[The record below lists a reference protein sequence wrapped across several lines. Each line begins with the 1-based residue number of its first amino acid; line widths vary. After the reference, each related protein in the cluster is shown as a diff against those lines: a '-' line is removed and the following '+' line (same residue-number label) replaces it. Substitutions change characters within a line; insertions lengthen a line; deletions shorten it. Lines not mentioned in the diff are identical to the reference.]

1 MTRSDLG
8 LLVTEYSPSNA
19 KAKVPAP
26 LTDWSSNCITHR
38 SIRCACV
45 STQALDELRAM
56 NGEYDYEDG
65 AQHQDGARESAVAG
79 ASNTNQISTSFFPPP
94 PQVYKKF
101 TKRNLRYLEILN
113 SHKLADDE
121 PSWDLLS
128 VTQRLERQ
136 NAILRQPGSSS
147 KIDAEQLQDEEADM
161 AAIQDQDCDKPMTD
175 LPDFDLKAE
184 LEPPNVDWIE
194 EDGGYT
200 VFGQLW
206 PIPDVTPTLQQ
217 LGIPVLYPLEGT
229 DRKELLLTL
238 LRTLLQTYREITGD
252 LLKPAQPYDVWVPAV
267 PDPNLTPEQQQQQ
280 MATNPGFWT
289 QTTEAKDRL
298 KHMQNVVVN
307 MQFLINE
314 LRPVQAKETLKLI
327 MQMQLVRRKQEMQL
341 IQERCATMRARVEEL
356 KKMLGKQSDC
366 YGSS

>member
-1 MTRSDLG
+1 MELNHTFEIRRRR
-8 LLVTEYSPSNA
+8 PS
-19 KAKVPAP
+19 P
-26 LTDWSSNCITHR
+26 LTAILTYRTTSKIDHR
-38 SIRCACV
+38 TV
-45 STQALDELRAM
+45 KM
-56 NGEYDYEDG
+56 NGEPDIDV
-65 AQHQDGARESAVAG
+65 QHQDGHDAAAAG
-79 ASNTNQISTSFFPPP
+79 PSNSNQISTSFFPPP
-94 PQVYKKF
+94 PQIYKKF
-101 TKRNLRYLEILN
+101 TKRNLRYLEVIN

-121 PSWDLLS
+121 VPWNQLTL
-128 VTQRLERQ
+128 TQRMERQ
-136 NAILRQPGSSS
+136 NTILRQHIDSS
-147 KIDAEQLQDEEADM
+147 KGKAEADGDDVEM
-161 AAIQDQDCDKPMTD
+161 EVIGDGAPSAAESG
-175 LPDFDLKAE
+175 LPDFDLKKE

-206 PIPDVTPTLQQ
+206 PIPDVTPTLEQ

-229 DRKELLLTL
+229 NRKELLLTL
-238 LRTLLQTYREITGD
+238 LQTLLQTYREITAD

-289 QTTEAKDRL
+289 QSTEAKDRL

-327 MQMQLVRRKQEMQL
+327 MQMQLERRKQETQL
-341 IQERCATMRARVEEL
+341 IRE
-356 KKMLGKQSDC
+356 
-366 YGSS
+366 

>member
-1 MTRSDLG
+1 
-8 LLVTEYSPSNA
+8 
-19 KAKVPAP
+19 
-26 LTDWSSNCITHR
+26 
-38 SIRCACV
+38 
-45 STQALDELRAM
+45 M
-56 NGEYDYEDG
+56 NGEHEEG
-65 AQHQDGARESAVAG
+65 QAHQQDGAADGSAAG
-79 ASNTNQISTSFFPPP
+79 PSNSNQISTSFFPPP

-101 TKRNLRYLEILN
+101 TKRNLRYLDVLN
-113 SHKLADDE
+113 SHKLSEEE
-121 PSWDLLS
+121 PSWDQLTP
-128 VTQRLERQ
+128 VQRLERQ
-136 NAILRQPGSSS
+136 NEILRQHGSLSNSS
-147 KIDAEQLQDEEADM
+147 EQQQQQQEDVDM
-161 AAIQDQDCDKPMTD
+161 APVEDSTGNTAIND

-206 PIPDVTPTLQQ
+206 PIPDVTPTLEQ

-238 LRTLLQTYREITGD
+238 LRTLLQTYREITAD
-252 LLKPAQPYDVWVPAV
+252 LLKPAQPYDVWMPAV

-289 QTTEAKDRL
+289 QSTEAKDRL

-327 MQMQLVRRKQEMQL
+327 MQMQLERRQQETKL
-341 IQERCATMRARVEEL
+341 IRE
-356 KKMLGKQSDC
+356 
-366 YGSS
+366 

>member
-1 MTRSDLG
+1 
-8 LLVTEYSPSNA
+8 
-19 KAKVPAP
+19 
-26 LTDWSSNCITHR
+26 
-38 SIRCACV
+38 
-45 STQALDELRAM
+45 M
-56 NGEYDYEDG
+56 NGDHNDDE
-65 AQHQDGARESAVAG
+65 AQQHNGSGDNAVAG
-79 ASNTNQISTSFFPPP
+79 PSNSNQISTSFFPPP

-101 TKRNLRYLEILN
+101 TKRNLRYLDILN
-113 SHKLADDE
+113 SHALANDE
-121 PSWDLLS
+121 PSWDQLDA
-128 VTQRLERQ
+128 TQRLERQ
-136 NAILRQPGSSS
+136 NAILRHHTSTTS
-147 KIDAEQLQDEEADM
+147 KTSASEQQDDDVDM
-161 AAIQDQDCDKPMTD
+161 AVVEDIADDQGSDG

-206 PIPDVTPTLQQ
+206 PIPDVTPSLEQ

-289 QTTEAKDRL
+289 QSTEAKDRL

-327 MQMQLVRRKQEMQL
+327 MQMQLERRKQETKL
-341 IQERCATMRARVEEL
+341 IRKKCESMRSRVEEL
-356 KKMLGKQSDC
+356 KSMLAKQ
-366 YGSS
+366 GRP

>member
-1 MTRSDLG
+1 M
-8 LLVTEYSPSNA
+8 E
-19 KAKVPAP
+19 
-26 LTDWSSNCITHR
+26 WSSSTL
-38 SIRCACV
+38 CAFTTERV
-45 STQALDELRAM
+45 AARYLAM
-56 NGEYDYEDG
+56 NGDHNDDE
-65 AQHQDGARESAVAG
+65 APQQHHGSGDNAAAG
-79 ASNTNQISTSFFPPP
+79 PSNSNQISTSFFPPP
-94 PQVYKKF
+94 PQVYKNF
-101 TKRNLRYLEILN
+101 TKRNLRYLDILN
-113 SHKLADDE
+113 SHPLADGE
-121 PSWDLLS
+121 PSWDQLDA
-128 VTQRLERQ
+128 TQRLERQ
-136 NAILRQPGSSS
+136 SAILRQHTSTS
-147 KIDAEQLQDEEADM
+147 KTSAQEQQDDDVDM
-161 AAIQDQDCDKPMTD
+161 AVVEDSANDQGSDE

-206 PIPDVTPTLQQ
+206 PIPDVMPSLEQ

-267 PDPNLTPEQQQQQ
+267 PDPSLTPEQQQQQ

-289 QTTEAKDRL
+289 QSTEAKDRL

-327 MQMQLVRRKQEMQL
+327 MQMQLERRKQETKL
-341 IQERCATMRARVEEL
+341 IRDKCESMRSRVEEL
-356 KKMLGKQSDC
+356 KAMLAKQSRP
-366 YGSS
+366 

>member
-1 MTRSDLG
+1 
-8 LLVTEYSPSNA
+8 
-19 KAKVPAP
+19 
-26 LTDWSSNCITHR
+26 
-38 SIRCACV
+38 
-45 STQALDELRAM
+45 M
-56 NGEYDYEDG
+56 NGDYEDSN
-65 AQHQDGARESAVAG
+65 AQHQEDSGEVVAAG
-79 ASNTNQISTSFFPPP
+79 PSNSNQISTSFFPPP

-113 SHKLADDE
+113 SHKLAE
-121 PSWDLLS
+121 GEAPWVELSPS
-128 VTQRLERQ
+128 QRLERQ
-136 NAILRQPGSSS
+136 NAILRQSASSA
-147 KIDAEQLQDEEADM
+147 KRVEHEQGEDVDM
-161 AAIQDQDCDKPMTD
+161 APVGEEGSETTSLK
-175 LPDFDLKAE
+175 LPDFDLKKE

-206 PIPDVTPTLQQ
+206 PIPDVTPTLEQ

-229 DRKELLLTL
+229 DRKQLLLTL
-238 LRTLLQTYREITGD
+238 LQTLLQTYREITAD

-267 PDPNLTPEQQQQQ
+267 PDPNLTPEQQQEQ

-289 QTTEAKDRL
+289 QSTEAKDRL

-327 MQMQLVRRKQEMQL
+327 MQMQLERRKQETQL
-341 IQERCATMRARVEEL
+341 IKDRCASMRSRVQEL
-356 KKMLGKQSDC
+356 KSMLARQSD
-366 YGSS
+366 S

>member
-1 MTRSDLG
+1 
-8 LLVTEYSPSNA
+8 
-19 KAKVPAP
+19 
-26 LTDWSSNCITHR
+26 
-38 SIRCACV
+38 
-45 STQALDELRAM
+45 M
-56 NGEYDYEDG
+56 NGEHEGDG
-65 AQHQDGARESAVAG
+65 VDRQDDGAVAG
-79 ASNTNQISTSFFPPP
+79 TSRSFFPPP

-101 TKRNLRYLEILN
+101 TKRNLRYLEVLN
-113 SHKLADDE
+113 SHKVADGE
-121 PSWDLLS
+121 PSWEQL
-128 VTQRLERQ
+128 TAEQRLERQ
-136 NAILRQPGSSS
+136 NDILRQHRSSS
-147 KIDAEQLQDEEADM
+147 RTNAQQQDEDINM
-161 AAIQDQDCDKPMTD
+161 ASVEEDTGATTVDD

-206 PIPDVTPTLQQ
+206 PIPDTAPTLEQ

-229 DRKELLLTL
+229 NRKELLLAL
-238 LRTLLQTYREITGD
+238 LRTLLQTYRKIIAD

-289 QTTEAKDRL
+289 QSTEAKDRL

-327 MQMQLVRRKQEMQL
+327 MQMQLERRQQETRL
-341 IQERCATMRARVEEL
+341 IRERCASMHSRVQEL
-356 KKMLGKQSDC
+356 KSMLAKQKTEE
-366 YGSS
+366 

>member
-1 MTRSDLG
+1 MKE
-8 LLVTEYSPSNA
+8 EYDEAVSQQQEGAGDNAAAGPSN
-19 KAKVPAP
+19 
-26 LTDWSSNCITHR
+26 S
-38 SIRCACV
+38 
-45 STQALDELRAM
+45 
-56 NGEYDYEDG
+56 
-65 AQHQDGARESAVAG
+65 
-79 ASNTNQISTSFFPPP
+79 NQISTSFFPPP

-113 SHKLADDE
+113 SHPLADDE
-121 PSWDLLS
+121 TPWEELNAAE
-128 VTQRLERQ
+128 RLKRQ
-136 NAILRQPGSSS
+136 TAILRQHGFLLLGRSND
-147 KIDAEQLQDEEADM
+147 KQEGEDVEMDAVEGHDAGAN
-161 AAIQDQDCDKPMTD
+161 AAD
-175 LPDFDLKAE
+175 LPDFDLKAD

-206 PIPDVTPTLQQ
+206 PIPDVTPTLEQ

-229 DRKELLLTL
+229 NRKELLLTL
-238 LRTLLQTYREITGD
+238 LQTLLQTYREITAD

-289 QTTEAKDRL
+289 QSTEAKDRL

-314 LRPVQAKETLKLI
+314 LRPVQARETLKLI
-327 MQMQLVRRKQEMQL
+327 MQMQLERRKQETQL
-341 IQERCATMRARVEEL
+341 IRDRCASMRTRVQQL
-356 KKMLGKQSDC
+356 KDMLAKQTDS
-366 YGSS
+366 

>member
-1 MTRSDLG
+1 M
-8 LLVTEYSPSNA
+8 NA
-19 KAKVPAP
+19 DYNG
-26 LTDWSSNCITHR
+26 TD
-38 SIRCACV
+38 
-45 STQALDELRAM
+45 TQQQGDNAD
-56 NGEYDYEDG
+56 
-65 AQHQDGARESAVAG
+65 AVAAG
-79 ASNTNQISTSFFPPP
+79 PSSSKQISTSFFPPP

-101 TKRNLRYLEILN
+101 TKRNLRYLDVLN
-113 SHKLADDE
+113 SHKLAEDE
-121 PSWDLLS
+121 APWDQLS
-128 VTQRLERQ
+128 AAQRLERQ
-136 NAILRQPGSSS
+136 NEILRNNIKHPGSKS
-147 KIDAEQLQDEEADM
+147 KQDGDDVEMASVEHGDEAAL
-161 AAIQDQDCDKPMTD
+161 AAG
-175 LPDFDLKAE
+175 LPDFDLKKE

-206 PIPDVTPTLQQ
+206 PIPDVTPTLEQ

-229 DRKELLLTL
+229 DRKKLLLTL
-238 LRTLLQTYREITGD
+238 LQTLLQTYREITAD

-289 QTTEAKDRL
+289 QSTEAKDRL

-327 MQMQLVRRKQEMQL
+327 MQMQLERRKQETRL
-341 IQERCATMRARVEEL
+341 IRE
-356 KKMLGKQSDC
+356 
-366 YGSS
+366 